1 MIKSF
6 KQTLTR
12 IGARTSQARLA
23 QLRASLNYLMI
34 GRWMEDRGYRF
45 DPRVPHRTDVWD
57 RMLEI
62 ASHDKV
68 LYLEFGVYTGIA
80 TRYWSQGL
88 ANPDSVLHGFDSFIG
103 LPDQAG
109 PWEEG
114 QFDLGGSIPK
124 IDDAR
129 VRFFKGWFDETLPTY
144 EAPPH
149 DRLVLNMD
157 ADLYSSTACVFK
169 HVGPLVRP
177 GTLIYFDEMN
187 HVEHEPKAFD
197 EFVRESGRRFRPVAA
212 DRTLAFVAFEC
223 VE

>member
-6 KQTLTR
+6 KQALTR
-12 IGARTSQARLA
+12 IGARTSPQRIT
-23 QLRASLNYLMI
+23 QLRATLNYMMI

-45 DPRVPHRTDVWD
+45 DSRVPHRTQVWD
-57 RMLEI
+57 KMLEI
-62 ASHDKV
+62 AGGDRV

-88 ANPDSVLHGFDSFIG
+88 TNPDSVLHGFDSFTG
-103 LPDQAG
+103 LPDEAG

-114 QFDLGGSIPK
+114 QFDIGGAMPK
-124 IDDAR
+124 IDDPR

-144 EAPPH
+144 EAPAH
-149 DRLVLNMD
+149 DRLILNMD
-157 ADLYSSTACVFK
+157 ADLYSSTACVFSNI
-169 HVGPLVRP
+169 GRLVRP

-187 HVEHEPKAFD
+187 HVDHEPKAFD
-197 EFVRESGRRFRPVAA
+197 EFARGSGRRFRPLAA

-223 VE
+223 IG